1 MTQQVNDH
9 LVLICGKS
17 ATGKTASL
25 MGISNPEGVMYLNC
39 ESGKRTPFKAAFK
52 QYTINDPLQVYE
64 AFAAAE
70 SMPSIHTIVVD
81 SLTMLMEMY
90 ESVYVVNSTNTM
102 KSWGDYAQFY
112 KNLMQ
117 QYVAK
122 STKNVIFTAHTTDT
136 LNESEMVMETKVP
149 VKGSLKGTGLEAY
162 FSVIVYSKK
171 VPVKVLKEYK
181 SDLLSIKPEEEAL
194 GLKYVYQCVL
204 TKETVN
210 ERIRGPM
217 GMFSSQETY
226 MDNDA
231 GKLMTRLQE
240 YYS

>member
-1 MTQQVNDH
+1 MTQQVNDN

-25 MGISNPEGVMYLNC
+25 ANLKNPQGVMYLNC

-52 QYTINDPLQVYE
+52 QYTISDPLQVYE
-64 AFAAAE
+64 AFSAAE
-70 SMPSIHTIVVD
+70 NMPEIHTIVVD
-81 SLTMLMEMY
+81 SMTMLMEMF
-90 ESVYVVNSTNTM
+90 ESVYVVGAANTM
-102 KSWGDYAQFY
+102 AQWGAYAQYF

-117 QYVAK
+117 QFVAK
-122 STKNVIFTAHTTDT
+122 STKRVIFTAHTSDT
-136 LNESEMVMETKVP
+136 LNESEMIMETKVP

-171 VPVKVLKEYK
+171 VPIKMLKEYT
-181 SDLLSIKPEEEAL
+181 SSMLSINPAEEAL
-194 GLKYVYQCVL
+194 GLKYVYQTQL

-217 GMFSSQETY
+217 GMFSQQETFT
-226 MDNDA
+226 DNDA
-231 GKLMTRLQE
+231 QKLLQRLEE
-240 YYS
+240 YYN